1 LGNHPKIGAYSVDNF
16 DLGKVVITFVVFL
29 FSTSCHEA
37 AHAAMAYWWGDPTGK
52 EAGQLT
58 LNPIP
63 HIKRE
68 PWGMVAIP
76 LFMLLQSGGGMLMGW
91 ASTPVNASRM
101 RNARW
106 GDFWTS
112 AAGPLTNLLIAIIC
126 IVLSKVVVSPIGAVL
141 GGFQEATAQ
150 FLWTGVWLNIVLT
163 VLNFLPIPP
172 LDGGHMMSNLLPYEA
187 AQIYNQI
194 RPFGYII
201 LIGIMMTGVFGSIV
215 RPIIS
220 WANHI
225 IG

>member
-1 LGNHPKIGAYSVDNF
+1 MENF

-101 RNARW
+101 RNPRW

-112 AAGPLTNLLIAIIC
+112 AAGPLTNLLIAVVC
-126 IVLSKVVVSPIGAVL
+126 IVLSIIVISPVGSAL
-141 GGFQEATAQ
+141 GGFQDATEQ

-163 VLNFLPIPP
+163 VLNFIPVPP
-172 LDGGHMMSNLLPYEA
+172 LDGGHMMSNLLPYTA
-187 AQIYNQI
+187 AQVYNQI

-201 LIGIMMTGVFGSIV
+201 LAGLMFTGVFSSIV
-215 RPIIS
+215 RPIIL
-220 WANHI
+220 WARHL

>member
-1 LGNHPKIGAYSVDNF
+1 MENF

-101 RNARW
+101 RNPRW

-112 AAGPLTNLLIAIIC
+112 AAGPLTNLLIAVIC
-126 IVLSKVVVSPIGAVL
+126 IVLSMIVISPVGSAL
-141 GGFQEATAQ
+141 GGFQDATEQ

-163 VLNFLPIPP
+163 VLNFIPVPP
-172 LDGGHMMSNLLPYEA
+172 LDGGHMMSNLLPYAA

-201 LIGIMMTGVFGSIV
+201 LAGLMFTGVFSSIV
-215 RPIIS
+215 RPIIL
-220 WANHI
+220 WARHL

>member
-1 LGNHPKIGAYSVDNF
+1 VENF

-101 RNARW
+101 RNPRW

-112 AAGPLTNLLIAIIC
+112 AAGPLTNLLIAVVC
-126 IVLSKVVVSPIGAVL
+126 IVLSIIVISPVGSAL
-141 GGFQEATAQ
+141 GGFQDATEQ

-163 VLNFLPIPP
+163 VLNFIPVPP
-172 LDGGHMMSNLLPYEA
+172 LDGGHMMSNLLPYAA
-187 AQIYNQI
+187 AQVYNQI

-201 LIGIMMTGVFGSIV
+201 LAGLMFTGVFSSIV
-215 RPIIS
+215 RPIIL
-220 WANHI
+220 WARHL